1 MEEITVLGEK
11 YSIETV
17 SETDDNCLET
27 SNGYCDFSTRSII
40 IRDMDND
47 EDDPNSL
54 RNMEMFVNKVKRHE
68 IIHAF
73 LCESGLQCE
82 SFWATNE
89 EMVDWLAIQFPKIL
103 KAFKEANCI

>member
-11 YSIETV
+11 YSIEIV
-17 SETDDNCLET
+17 PEKDDKSLET

-40 IRDMDND
+40 IRDMMNA

-54 RNMEMFVNKVKRHE
+54 RDMKMFVNKVKRHE

-82 SFWATNE
+82 SYWAVNE

-103 KAFKEANCI
+103 KTFKEANCI